1 MDRTDVQSAEMRN
14 ISCMFLKHGLEYQL
28 YGTKR
33 CNLMSQ
39 VSQYRIDVALGAI
52 RSEPFSEVS
61 TIILV
66 INWDSRGNKELV
78 REEDEVESGFC
89 L

>member
-33 CNLMSQ
+33 CNL
-39 VSQYRIDVALGAI
+39 
-52 RSEPFSEVS
+52 PFSEVS

-66 INWDSRGNKELV
+66 INWDSRGNKDLV
-78 REEDEVESGFC
+78 REDDEVESGFC